1 MWAILKRR
9 LKYFKEES
17 IWAVVRC
24 LRAST
29 VTVRHLL
36 AHGFLLVHVSTLP
49 PLGEE
54 GDLRPNEL
62 PAWVLSQLD
71 QHVVEDVLRL
81 ICVVLI
87 KRLDPAC
94 RDRRSQHRGDEHN
107 NPDQEEHGHL
117 QFDWHGHRSKTI

>member
-81 ICVVLI
+81 VCVVLI
-87 KRLDPAC
+87 KCLYPAC
-94 RDRRSQHRGDEHN
+94 RDGMGMGDGSTKVMSTTIQIRRGGLAVLKQN
-107 NPDQEEHGHL
+107 A
-117 QFDWHGHRSKTI
+117 